1 MNTNQCERQR
11 IDAFLQGESVW
22 IETDLAEHLETC
34 DSCRDYMSA
43 QTADPSQ
50 WTEAR
55 ELLRPTEFDVAGTAE
70 FSVGGNVSTR
80 ATSRPIQAV
89 LDLLAPSDDPHR
101 LGRLGNYEISGVVGA
116 GGMGVVLKA
125 IDPSLDRVV
134 ALKVLAP
141 HLANNETARRRF
153 AREAKAAA
161 AVLHPNVIPIHS
173 VASDAS
179 VPYLVM
185 AYVRGGSVQQRL
197 ENEGALPLVEILR
210 IGSQIAEGLAA
221 AHDQGLVHRDVKP
234 ENVLL
239 EEGIERVTI
248 TDFGLARAVDDN
260 TVTQHGTIAGTPMYM
275 SPEQAAGKKVD
286 QQSDLFSLGSVL
298 YALCTGR
305 PPYSDESSYAVM
317 RQIIDETPTPIGK
330 LNRDIPDWLVCIIEK
345 LMAKE
350 KSDRFATAAEVHALL
365 ERCLSHVQQPT
376 ANPIPSKLRKSQVT
390 SSRKYI
396 VRSLIAGIVLIVV
409 AGLFAVFFSQWTA
422 IKDRIAAQ
430 REKEVRL
437 PLSRLDSYIASMMTS
452 PHEMVFLNLG
462 SIGEGENYIIFKPI
476 ESGVT
481 MRFPAYDNP
490 WSRRQG
496 KYADKLQEVAE
507 SLSLTVDETSEMAE
521 DGSIEG
527 VNFEIRVTGER
538 QAVANAVEKIISRTF
553 DVGSSEE
560 CEFLYHNM
568 PSTFSVREGEQPRTV
583 SSDEFVD
590 QLRRLERIYLGEKE
604 NFVFAI
610 PPKLAAAN
618 SPQWD
623 STIWCTDL
631 RQLPPDVL
639 ERMRWTQANAVRPN
653 VNIASYTDNSQT
665 GKEHRWQLM
674 IQKVAAVRI
683 RLLHISDGKML
694 VSSENILRGGDSSEP
709 SAIDVVLDMQ
719 QSDNDPNTIS
729 PRLDVST
736 IGLQLS
742 RSARKPIAFS
752 GPFRVSPVVTDGD
765 LAWDQPTILFHQAIW
780 AGDLSYQRNKDSM
793 IEASKQNAEFLALE
807 VEWTATGTNS
817 FPEWAARG
825 QAIDDR

>member
-1 MNTNQCERQR
+1 MRTNQCDRQG
-11 IDAFLQGESVW
+11 IDEFLQGESVW

-34 DSCRDYMSA
+34 DDCRDYMLA
-43 QTADPSQ
+43 QTAEPEQ

-55 ELLRPTEFDVAGTAE
+55 ELLRPTEFDMAGTAE
-70 FSVGGNVSTR
+70 FSVDGNIGGAPS
-80 ATSRPIQAV
+80 ARPIQAV

-101 LGRLGNYEISGVVGA
+101 LGRLGCYEISGVVGA

-173 VASDAS
+173 VSSDGS

-185 AYVRGGSVQQRL
+185 AYVRGGSLQRRL
-197 ENEGALPLVEILR
+197 ENEGPLPLLEILR

-221 AHDQGLVHRDVKP
+221 AHDQGLVHRDIKP

-239 EEGIERVTI
+239 EEGVERVTI

-305 PPYSDESSYAVM
+305 PPYRDDSSYGVM
-317 RQIIDETPTPIGK
+317 RQIIDESPTPIEQV
-330 LNRDIPDWLVCIIEK
+330 NPEIPDWLVSIIEK

-350 KSDRFATAAEVHALL
+350 KSDRFATAAEVHDLL
-365 ERCLSHVQQPT
+365 ERCLSHVQNPT
-376 ANPIPSKLRKSQVT
+376 ANPLPSKLRKSQAT

-396 VRSLIAGIVLIVV
+396 VRSLIAGSILIIV

-422 IKDRIAAQ
+422 IKDKIAAQ

-437 PLSRLDSYIASMMTS
+437 PLGRLDSYIGSMMTS
-452 PHEMVFLNLG
+452 PHDMVFLNLG
-462 SIGEGENYIIFKPI
+462 SIGENENYVVLEPI
-476 ESGVT
+476 EDGVA
-481 MRFPAYDNP
+481 MRFPAYATSS
-490 WSRRQG
+490 WAQRQG
-496 KYADKLQEVAE
+496 KYADKLKEVAQ

-521 DGSIEG
+521 DGSIKG
-527 VNFEIRVTGER
+527 VNFKIRVTGEL
-538 QAVANAVEKIISRTF
+538 QAVADAVEKVISRTF

-560 CEFLYHNM
+560 CEFQYSNM
-568 PSTFSVREGEQPRTV
+568 PSTFSIRAGEQPRTV

-590 QLRRLERIYLGEKE
+590 QLLRLERIYLGECE
-604 NFVFAI
+604 NLVFAI

-631 RQLPPDVL
+631 RQLQPDVL
-639 ERMRWTQANAVRPN
+639 ERIRWTQANAVRPN
-653 VNIASYTDNSQT
+653 VNVASYRDNSQK
-665 GKEHRWQLM
+665 GQGHQWQLM

-683 RLLHISDGKML
+683 RLLHISDGKMQ
-694 VSSENILRGGDSSEP
+694 VAGENILRGGERSEP
-709 SAIDVVLDMQ
+709 SAIDVVLDLQ
-719 QSDNDPNTIS
+719 QSDDDPNTIS
-729 PRLDVST
+729 PSLDVST
-736 IGLQLS
+736 SGLHLS
-742 RSARKPIAFS
+742 RSAEKPITVS
-752 GPFRVSPVVTDGD
+752 GPFQVSPVVTDGD
-765 LAWDQPTILFHQAIW
+765 LAWDQPTILFHRVVW
-780 AGDLSYQRNKDSM
+780 VGDLSYQRNTDSM
-793 IEASKQNAEFLALE
+793 IEASKQGADFIAVE
-807 VEWTATGTNS
+807 VEWIATGTKS
-817 FPEWAARG
+817 LPEWAVR
-825 QAIDDR
+825 D

>member
-1 MNTNQCERQR
+1 
-11 IDAFLQGESVW
+11 
-22 IETDLAEHLETC
+22 
-34 DSCRDYMSA
+34 MSA
-43 QTADPSQ
+43 QTADPIQ

-153 AREAKAAA
+153 AREAKAVA

-179 VPYLVM
+179 IPYLVM
-185 AYVRGGSVQQRL
+185 AYVRGGSLQKRL
-197 ENEGALPLVEILR
+197 ESEGPLPLVEILR

-305 PPYSDESSYAVM
+305 PPYRDDSSYAVM

-330 LNRDIPDWLVCIIEK
+330 LNPDIPDWLVCIIER

-365 ERCLSHVQQPT
+365 ERCLSHVQHPT
-376 ANPIPSKLRKSQVT
+376 ANPLPSKLRKSQAT

-396 VRSLIAGIVLIVV
+396 VRSLIAGSVLIIV

-422 IKDRIAAQ
+422 IKDKIAAQ
-430 REKEVRL
+430 RKKEVRL
-437 PLSRLDSYIASMMTS
+437 PLSSLDSYIGSMMTS

-462 SIGEGENYIIFKPI
+462 SIGEDENYISLKPT
-476 ESGVT
+476 EGGVT
-481 MRFPAYDNP
+481 MRFSAYADTS

-496 KYADKLQEVAE
+496 KYVDKLKDVVQ
-507 SLSLTVDETSEMAE
+507 SLSLKLDETSEIAA
-521 DGSIEG
+521 DGTIEG
-527 VNFEIRVTGER
+527 VNFQIQVTGEP
-538 QAVANAVEKIISRTF
+538 QEVANVVETVISRTF
-553 DVGSSEE
+553 DVGSSQT
-560 CEFLYHNM
+560 CRFRYSNM
-568 PSTFSVREGEQPRTV
+568 PSTFSRRLGEKPRTV
-583 SSDEFVD
+583 TSDEFLD
-590 QLRRLERIYLGEKE
+590 GQLSGKRVYLGESE
-604 NFVFAI
+604 HLVFSI
-610 PPKLAAAN
+610 PSELADEH
-618 SPQWD
+618 SPYWN
-623 STIWCTDL
+623 STIWCTDVREL
-631 RQLPPDVL
+631 ELDVL
-639 ERMRWTQANAVRPN
+639 KRIRWSQADLFRPN
-653 VNIASYTDNSQT
+653 VHVASYFDNGQT
-665 GKEHRWQLM
+665 GGGHRWQLLV
-674 IQKVAAVRI
+674 QRVTAVRI
-683 RLLHISDGKML
+683 RLVQISDGKMQ
-694 VSSENILRGGDSSEP
+694 VAGESIVRGGDGSKP
-709 SAIDVVLDMQ
+709 SAIDLVLNVRESLD
-719 QSDNDPNTIS
+719 DPNTFS
-729 PRLDVST
+729 SNLNVAAD
-736 IGLQLS
+736 GLQLS
-742 RSARKPIAFS
+742 RSSGSPITVS
-752 GPFRVSPVVTDGD
+752 GPFKVSPVVTGGD
-765 LAWDQPTILFHQAIW
+765 LAWDQPTILFHQVIW
-780 AGDLSYQRNKDSM
+780 DGDLSYQRNTKSM
-793 IEASKQNAEFLALE
+793 IEASKQGAAFIALE
-807 VEWTATGTNS
+807 VEWVATGTKTL
-817 FPEWAARG
+817 PEWAT
-825 QAIDDR
+825 QK